1 MDDRWNREHAEPG
14 ARRGA
19 TEQYLTRPPARTRRS
34 RGNSVDVF
42 LLDGFRLYNR
52 GARLPVPDTCQR
64 VVALLALHPTTLSR
78 TFVAGSLWPER
89 PEPQAH
95 GSLRTAVWRLQKLC
109 PGLLTASA
117 RDLALAS
124 DVTVDVREFM
134 SSARNLLA
142 GAANQSEPPEP
153 NWPWNSMELLPGWN
167 EEWVMPERER
177 IRQLHLHALE
187 ALAEQLANRGCFGP
201 ALEAALRVVRIDPLR
216 ESAHRLVIQLHLNEG
231 NTREALR
238 QYTMYRSLLWDE
250 LRVAP
255 SGRMQELTSQLPM
268 K

>member
-1 MDDRWNREHAEPG
+1 MDGRWNREHPELG
-14 ARRGA
+14 DRRGA
-19 TEQYLTRPPARTRRS
+19 DNQYLSGPRARTRS
-34 RGNSVDVF
+34 RRNRIDVF
-42 LLDGFRLYNR
+42 LLDGFRLYN
-52 GARLPVPDTCQR
+52 GDARLRVPDTCQR

-78 TFVAGSLWPER
+78 AFVAGSLWAER
-89 PEPQAH
+89 PDCQAH

-109 PGLLTASA
+109 PGLLTASS

-134 SSARNLLA
+134 SSARRLLA
-142 GAANQSEPPEP
+142 GSSGQSEPSAPD
-153 NWPWNSMELLPGWN
+153 WPWDSLELLPGWYD
-167 EEWVMPERER
+167 EWVVAERER

-187 ALAEQLANRGCFGP
+187 LLAEQLANRGCFGS

-216 ESAHRLVIQLHLNEG
+216 ESAQRLVIQVHLNEG

-238 QYTMYRSLLWDE
+238 QYTFYRSLLWDE
-250 LRVAP
+250 LQVSP

-268 K
+268 T